1 MSLSTTKKNLQLSTI
16 VRNNG
21 GILIGG
27 LNGYVSLRGGKMVKK
42 MNKYGKTI
50 IKKKNSSRR
59 SYG

>member
-1 MSLSTTKKNLQLSTI
+1 MSLSTTKKNLQLSTM

-27 LNGYVSLRGGKMVKK
+27 LDGYVSLRGGKIVKK

-50 IKKKNSSRR
+50 IWLKV
-59 SYG
+59 